1 MSQNHVQT
9 WEEASE
15 WETAWHK
22 NQQFN
27 SYNEETKQYTYA
39 SRMGLDDYKVN
50 YYGIIGWDF
59 GDKTVI
65 DIGGSGQSI
74 LLKSK
79 AKKKVVVD
87 PILPSDWMMLRYK
100 EAGIEFI
107 QAKGEDFIADETF
120 DEALIYN
127 VLQHVENPEKIVKN
141 ILGYS
146 KVVRTFEYIEAGI
159 SPGHIHNLTEKD
171 MNSWFE
177 GVGKVERLS
186 GKANGLVY
194 YGVFKGDKYE
204 K

>member
-1 MSQNHVQT
+1 MFNHPQS
-9 WEEASE
+9 WKEASE
-15 WETAWHK
+15 WEANWHK
-22 NQQFN
+22 DQQFN

-39 SRMGLDDYKVN
+39 SKIGLDSYKIN
-50 YYGIIGWDF
+50 YYGIVGWDF

-79 AKKKVVVD
+79 AKRKVVVD

-107 QAKGEDFIADETF
+107 QAKAEDFVSEEVF

-127 VLQHVENPEKIVKN
+127 VLQHVEDPEKIVKN
-141 ILGYS
+141 ILSFS

-159 SPGHIHNLTEKD
+159 SPGHIHNLTQND

-177 GVGKVERLS
+177 GEGMIERLS
-186 GKANGLVY
+186 GAANGLVY
-194 YGVFKGDKYE
+194 YGVFKGDKY
-204 K
+204 